1 MRREIVNS
9 KDTYEVNRASIVT
22 DFDRKVLYRLYQ
34 PLVGYGAISLYFTL
48 LAELEADMTTTKTS
62 RPHSVIFD
70 MMNCT
75 SKDFTMFIQLLEG
88 VGLVKTYMKNEETK
102 AYVYCLYAPKSPKE
116 FFDYDLYVSLL
127 KEKLDEKDFD
137 RTKMY
142 FKDYSKVSKAYDDVT
157 VTFNDIY
164 EISDLEA
171 VGGKNNLVDHKS
183 NYPEFEF
190 NYESFYLKIREFQI
204 DKRKITDE
212 VKQVIESCSAA
223 NKLSAYEMAEIVHA
237 CRDMYGN
244 IDLNKIAKQAALRNK
259 SLQTYVETKQ
269 DYQYSG
275 DERLD
280 EKLDL
285 FNTLKPLNFLSLRKN
300 NQPLF
305 QSETRK
311 VLDFVRISGLKDP
324 VINAIIDYCFDKNNG
339 AITSTELEYW
349 GSIMQKNKIEDAYD
363 AMILIQDSL
372 TNKTRKTKTKA
383 TKPVVETKVE
393 EVVDEDDNYEEL
405 LKQFKEMRKANGK
418 D

>member
-1 MRREIVNS
+1 MRREIISS

-48 LAELEADMTTTKTS
+48 LAELEADMTTTKTN

-88 VGLVKTYMKNEETK
+88 VGLVKTYVKNEETK
-102 AYVYCLYAPKSPKE
+102 AYIYCLYAPKSPKE

-142 FKDYSKVSKAYDDVT
+142 FKDNSKTPKSYEEVT

-164 EISDLEA
+164 EYDDLEA
-171 VGGKNNLVDHKS
+171 VNIKTNIVDHKS
-183 NYPEFEF
+183 NYPEFDF
-190 NYESFYLKIREFQI
+190 NYESFYLKIKEFQI
-204 DKRKITDE
+204 DKRKITNE

-223 NKLSAYEMAEIVHA
+223 NKLSAFDMAEIVHI
-237 CRDMYGN
+237 CRDNLGN
-244 IDLNKIAKQAALRNK
+244 IDVNKIVRQSALRNK
-259 SLQTYVETKQ
+259 SLKTFVETKQ
-269 DYQYSG
+269 EYQYSG

-280 EKLDL
+280 EKIDM
-285 FNTLKPLNFLSLRKN
+285 FNTLKPLEFLSVRKN

-305 QSETRK
+305 QSETFK
-311 VLDFVRISGLKDP
+311 ILDFIRVSGLREP
-324 VINAIIDYCFDKNNG
+324 VINVIVDYCYEKNNG
-339 AITSTELEYW
+339 AITKKDLEYW
-349 GSIMQKNKIEDAYD
+349 GAIMQKNKIEDAYD
-363 AMILIQDSL
+363 AMVLIQDSL
-372 TNKTRKTKTKA
+372 TNKPRKTKTVA
-383 TKPVVETKVE
+383 TKAVETKVE

-405 LKQFKEMRKANGK
+405 LRQFKEMRKANGK

>member
-1 MRREIVNS
+1 MRREIISS

-48 LAELEADMTTTKTS
+48 LSELEADMTTMKTS

-75 SKDFTMFIQLLEG
+75 NKDFTMFIQLLEG
-88 VGLVKTYMKNEETK
+88 VGLVKTYVKNEDVK
-102 AYVYCLYAPKSPKE
+102 AYIYCLYAPKSPKE
-116 FFDYDLYVSLL
+116 FFDYDLYASLL

-137 RTKMY
+137 RVKMY
-142 FKDYSKVSKAYDDVT
+142 FKDNSKTPKTYEEVT

-164 EISDLEA
+164 EVADLEV

-190 NYESFYLKIREFQI
+190 NYESFYLKIKEFQI
-204 DKRKITDE
+204 DKRKITNE
-212 VKQVIESCSAA
+212 VKQVVESCAA
-223 NKLSAYEMAEIVHA
+223 TNKLSAYDMAEIVHMS
-237 CRDMYGN
+237 RDVYGN
-244 IDLNKIAKQAALRNK
+244 IDVLKITKQAALRNK
-259 SLQTYVETKQ
+259 TRVSYVETKQ

-275 DERLD
+275 DTRLD
-280 EKLDL
+280 DKIDM
-285 FNTLKPLNFLSLRKN
+285 FNTLDPLKFLSVRKN
-300 NQPLF
+300 NQSLF
-305 QSETRK
+305 ASETRK
-311 VLDFVRISGLKDP
+311 ILDFIRVSGLAAP
-324 VINAIIDYCFDKNNG
+324 VVNAIIDYCFDKNNG

-349 GSIMQKNKIEDAYD
+349 GAIMQKNMISDAYD
-363 AMILIQDSL
+363 AIVLIQETIDS
-372 TNKTRKTKTKA
+372 KTKKTKVKA
-383 TKPVVETKVE
+383 TKAVEPKVE
-393 EVVDEDDNYEEL
+393 VSVEEDDNYEEL

>member
-1 MRREIVNS
+1 MRREIISS

-48 LAELEADMTTTKTS
+48 LSELEADMTTMKTS

-75 SKDFTMFIQLLEG
+75 NKDFTMFIQLLEG
-88 VGLVKTYMKNEETK
+88 VGLVKTYVKNEDVK
-102 AYVYCLYAPKSPKE
+102 AYIYCLYAPKSPKE
-116 FFDYDLYVSLL
+116 FFDYDLYASLL

-137 RTKMY
+137 RVKMY
-142 FKDYSKVSKAYDDVT
+142 FKDNSKTPKTYEEVT

-164 EISDLEA
+164 EVADLEV

-190 NYESFYLKIREFQI
+190 NYESFYLKIKEFQI
-204 DKRKITDE
+204 DKRKITTE
-212 VKQVIESCSAA
+212 VKQVVESCAA
-223 NKLSAYEMAEIVHA
+223 TNKLSAYEMAEIVHMS
-237 CRDMYGN
+237 RDVYGN
-244 IDLNKIAKQAALRNK
+244 IDVLKITKQAALRNK
-259 SLQTYVETKQ
+259 TRVSYVETKQ

-275 DERLD
+275 DTRLD
-280 EKLDL
+280 DKIDM
-285 FNTLKPLNFLSLRKN
+285 FNTLDPLKFLSVRKN
-300 NQPLF
+300 NQSLF
-305 QSETRK
+305 ASETRK
-311 VLDFVRISGLKDP
+311 ILDFIRVSGLAAP
-324 VINAIIDYCFDKNNG
+324 VVNAIIDYCFDKNNG

-349 GSIMQKNKIEDAYD
+349 GAIMQKNMISDAYD
-363 AMILIQDSL
+363 AIVLIQETIDS
-372 TNKTRKTKTKA
+372 KTKKTKVKA
-383 TKPVVETKVE
+383 TKAVEPKVE
-393 EVVDEDDNYEEL
+393 VSVEEDDNYEEL